1 MPTIIHDT
9 DSRSFSASLGEA
21 DTEGARAVLEYR
33 LMEGG
38 VIDFHHTFVPPEF
51 RGTGVAE
58 ALVRKGLA
66 WAREQGYSI
75 EASCWYANKFI
86 K

>member
-1 MPTIIHDT
+1 MPTIFHDT
-9 DSRSFSASLGEA
+9 DNERFSVSPGETGAQA
-21 DTEGARAVLEYR
+21 DSAVLEYR
-33 LMEGG
+33 LSSDG

-58 ALVRKGLA
+58 ALVRKGIV
-66 WAREQGYSI
+66 WAREQGYQV